1 MKRIAL
7 VFSSLALILV
17 SASCEKFLDVK
28 PDGSLTTEEAIVNTD
43 SLQMF
48 LNGAYSSIGDFANG
62 NFQTFNELLSDN
74 LARPIS
80 NLDYREI
87 YSFNTLFF
95 NGTIG
100 GTYGNMY
107 RAAMRANFV
116 IENFDLA
123 TDLTE
128 ADRTRMEA
136 EARFIRAL
144 AHFEIVRLFAQPWG
158 YTPDNSHNGIM
169 IRTTVDFEIA
179 ARNSVREVYED
190 LIIPDLIF
198 AKENL
203 PQSNGNYAT
212 SFAAQAVL
220 AKVYFQQN
228 RLGDAAAEAA
238 PVIQAF
244 PFDTSAAG
252 LDRFVFGDTSTVQS
266 EFIFRVVSTSINN
279 TVDNR
284 GGAFTGNYR
293 SDNNPNPELRTDR
306 TFLNPYSA
314 NADDR
319 RVLQFFQIRN
329 DGAPNEFVAVSK
341 FDRDF
346 VSVPLIHTTSMKLMY
361 AECIA
366 GTDPAAAA
374 EHVNDI
380 RRRAYGTNAY
390 DIPSSSSPSEIRT
403 AIEFERRIELFAE
416 GERIQW
422 IKRRGALG
430 EQREVRNAPWDCDGM
445 ILQFPISEQ
454 TDQFELNPTGG
465 C

>member
-7 VFSSLALILV
+7 FFVSTALILV

-62 NFQTFNELLSDN
+62 SFQNFNELLSDN
-74 LARPIS
+74 LARPNT

-87 YSFNTLFF
+87 YTFNTLFF

-116 IENFDLA
+116 IENFELA
-123 TDLTE
+123 EDLTE
-128 ADRTRMEA
+128 ADRVRMEA

-144 AHFEIVRLFAQPWG
+144 AHFEIVRLFAHPWG
-158 YTPDNSHNGIM
+158 YTSDNSHPGIM
-169 IRTTVDFEIA
+169 IRTAVDFDIA
-179 ARNSVREVYED
+179 PRNTVREVYED
-190 LIIPDLIF
+190 LIIPDLLF

-203 PQSNGNYAT
+203 PASNGNYAT
-212 SFAAQAVL
+212 SFAAQALL

-228 RLGDAAAEAA
+228 RLGDAATEVE

-252 LDRFVFGDTSTVQS
+252 LDRFVFGDTSSVVS
-266 EFIFRVVSTSINN
+266 EFIFRIVSTEINN

-284 GGAFTGNYR
+284 GGTFTGNYR
-293 SDNNPNPELRTDR
+293 SDNNPNPEMRTDKV
-306 TFLNPYSA
+306 FLNQYSA

-329 DGAPNEFVAVSK
+329 DGAPNEFVAISK
-341 FDRDF
+341 FDKDF
-346 VSVPLIHTTSMKLMY
+346 LSVPYLHTTSMKLMY
-361 AECIA
+361 AECLA
-366 GTDPAAAA
+366 GSDPATAVQ
-374 EHVNDI
+374 HLNDI
-380 RRRAYGTNAY
+380 RRRAYGSNAY
-390 DIPSSSSPSEIRT
+390 DLPASSTPNEIRE

-454 TDQFELNPTGG
+454 TDQFELNPSGG